1 MEIKKSINLLLVNL
15 GLKAVEV
22 KLEQMLLNDG
32 VTVVEAEAFEVGQPI
47 FAIAEDQKIALP
59 IGEYTLEDGR
69 VIEVVEEG
77 IIGEIAMPEAEQV
90 EEEPATPAEA
100 PVGMEEAPAE
110 SPKAKKII
118 ESIVK
123 ETQFS
128 KEVEELKA
136 QIAELKAQLE
146 VKEPVA
152 EVVEE
157 EVTLAAEPIVYN
169 PENATEVKR
178 VNIAPNKTMT
188 TEDAVM
194 ARLWGKK

>member
-1 MEIKKSINLLLVNL
+1 MEIKKNINLLLVNL

-32 VTVVEAEAFEVGQPI
+32 VTVVEAEDFEVGQPI

-59 IGEYTLEDGR
+59 VGEYTLEDGR
-69 VIEVVEEG
+69 VIEVMEEG
-77 IIGEIAMPEAEQV
+77 IIGEIATPEAEQT
-90 EEEPATPAEA
+90 EEEEVPAETEMTEAPEVATPQ
-100 PVGMEEAPAE
+100 
-110 SPKAKKII
+110 AKKII

-123 ETQFS
+123 EMQFS
-128 KEVEELKA
+128 KDKEIEELKA
-136 QIAELKAQLE
+136 QIAELKAQI
-146 VKEPVA
+146 P
-152 EVVEE
+152 VVEE
-157 EVTLAAEPIVYN
+157 TKTEEVELAAEPLVYN
-169 PENATEVKR
+169 PESSVEVKR

>member
-1 MEIKKSINLLLVNL
+1 MEIKKNINLLLVNL

-32 VTVVEAEAFEVGQPI
+32 VTVVEAEVFEVGQPI

-59 IGEYTLEDGR
+59 VGEYTLEDGR
-69 VIEVVEEG
+69 VIEVMEEG
-77 IIGEIAMPEAEQV
+77 IIGEIATPEAEQT
-90 EEEPATPAEA
+90 EEEEVPAETEMTEAPEVATPQ
-100 PVGMEEAPAE
+100 
-110 SPKAKKII
+110 AKKII

-123 ETQFS
+123 EMQFS
-128 KEVEELKA
+128 KDKEIEELKA
-136 QIAELKAQLE
+136 QIAELKAQI
-146 VKEPVA
+146 P
-152 EVVEE
+152 VVEE
-157 EVTLAAEPIVYN
+157 TKTEEVELAAEPLVYN
-169 PENATEVKR
+169 PESSVEVKR

>member
-1 MEIKKSINLLLVNL
+1 MEIKKSINNLLVNL
-15 GLKAVEV
+15 GLKAVEIN
-22 KLEQMLLNDG
+22 LEQMLLNDG
-32 VTVVEAEAFEVGQPI
+32 VTVVEAEVFEVGQPI

-69 VIEVVEEG
+69 VIEVMEEG
-77 IIGEIAMPEAEQV
+77 IIGEIATPEAEAT
-90 EEEPATPAEA
+90 EEEVPAEA
-100 PVGMEEAPAE
+100 ETEMTEAPVE
-110 SPKAKKII
+110 EPKAKKII

-178 VNIAPNKTMT
+178 VNIAPNKIMT
-188 TEDAVM
+188 TQDVVM
-194 ARLWGKK
+194 AKLWGNK

>member
-32 VTVVEAEAFEVGQPI
+32 VTVVEAEVFEVGQPI

-59 IGEYTLEDGR
+59 VGEYTLEDGR
-69 VIEVVEEG
+69 VIEVMEEG
-77 IIGEIAMPEAEQV
+77 IIGEIATPEAEAT
-90 EEEPATPAEA
+90 EEEVPAETEMTEA
-100 PVGMEEAPAE
+100 PVEE
-110 SPKAKKII
+110 PKAKKII

-157 EVTLAAEPIVYN
+157 EVILAAEPIVYN

-178 VNIAPNKTMT
+178 VNIAPKKTMT
-188 TEDAVM
+188 TEDAVF
-194 ARLWGKK
+194 ARLWGNK

>member
-32 VTVVEAEAFEVGQPI
+32 VTVVEAEVFEVGQPI

-59 IGEYTLEDGR
+59 VGEYTLEDGR
-69 VIEVVEEG
+69 VIEVMEEG
-77 IIGEIAMPEAEQV
+77 IIGEIATPEAEQT
-90 EEEPATPAEA
+90 EEEEVPAETEMTEAPEVATPQ
-100 PVGMEEAPAE
+100 
-110 SPKAKKII
+110 AKKII

-123 ETQFS
+123 EMQFS
-128 KEVEELKA
+128 KDKEIEELKA
-136 QIAELKAQLE
+136 QIAELKAQI
-146 VKEPVA
+146 P
-152 EVVEE
+152 VVEE
-157 EVTLAAEPIVYN
+157 TKTEEVELAAEPLVYN
-169 PENATEVKR
+169 PESSVEVKR

>member
-1 MEIKKSINLLLVNL
+1 MEIKKNINLLLVNL

-32 VTVVEAEAFEVGQPI
+32 VTVVEAEVFEVGQPI

-59 IGEYTLEDGR
+59 VGEYTLEDGR
-69 VIEVVEEG
+69 VIEVMEEG
-77 IIGEIAMPEAEQV
+77 IIGEIATPEAEQT
-90 EEEPATPAEA
+90 EEEVPAETEMTEAPEVATPQ
-100 PVGMEEAPAE
+100 
-110 SPKAKKII
+110 AKKII

-123 ETQFS
+123 EMQFS
-128 KEVEELKA
+128 KDKEIEELKA
-136 QIAELKAQLE
+136 QIAELKAQI
-146 VKEPVA
+146 P
-152 EVVEE
+152 VVEE
-157 EVTLAAEPIVYN
+157 TKTEEVELAAEPLVYN
-169 PENATEVKR
+169 PESSVEVKR

>member
-32 VTVVEAEAFEVGQPI
+32 VTVVEAEVFEVGQPI

-77 IIGEIAMPEAEQV
+77 IIGEIATPEAEQT
-90 EEEPATPAEA
+90 EEEPTTPAEA
-100 PVGMEEAPAE
+100 PTAMEEAPTQT
-110 SPKAKKII
+110 PQAKKII

-123 ETQFS
+123 EMQFS
-128 KEVEELKA
+128 KDKEIEELKA
-136 QIAELKAQLE
+136 QIAELKAQI
-146 VKEPVA
+146 P
-152 EVVEE
+152 VVEDTKTE
-157 EVTLAAEPIVYN
+157 EVELAAEPLVYN
-169 PENATEVKR
+169 PESAVEVKR

>member
-1 MEIKKSINLLLVNL
+1 MEIKKSINTLLVNL
-15 GLKAVEV
+15 GLKAVEIN
-22 KLEQMLLNDG
+22 LEQMLLNDG
-32 VTVVEAEAFEVGQPI
+32 MTVVEAEVFEVGQPI

-69 VIEVVEEG
+69 VIEVMEEG
-77 IIGEIAMPEAEQV
+77 IIGEIATPEAEQT
-90 EEEPATPAEA
+90 EEEMPAEA
-100 PVGMEEAPAE
+100 ETEMTEAPVE
-110 SPKAKKII
+110 EPKAKKII

-136 QIAELKAQLE
+136 QIAELKSQLE
-146 VKEPVA
+146 VKE
-152 EVVEE
+152 EVKEEATE

-169 PENATEVKR
+169 PENEVEIKR
-178 VNIAPNKTMT
+178 VNIAPNKMMT
-188 TEDAVM
+188 TQDAVM

>member
-32 VTVVEAEAFEVGQPI
+32 VTVVEAEVFEVGQPI

-69 VIEVVEEG
+69 VIEVMEEG
-77 IIGEIAMPEAEQV
+77 IIGEIATPEAEQT
-90 EEEPATPAEA
+90 EEEVPAETEMTEAPEVATPQ
-100 PVGMEEAPAE
+100 
-110 SPKAKKII
+110 AKKII

-123 ETQFS
+123 EMQFS
-128 KEVEELKA
+128 KDKEIEELKA
-136 QIAELKAQLE
+136 QIAELKAQI
-146 VKEPVA
+146 P
-152 EVVEE
+152 VVEE
-157 EVTLAAEPIVYN
+157 TKTEEVELAAEPLVYN
-169 PENATEVKR
+169 PESAVEVKR